1 MEINKTKINY
11 EMFKIAFRIM
21 TMIMMM
27 TSVTQVWRHGK
38 TNDGCDDDGGG
49 GDACV
54 CYSFE

>member
-38 TNDGCDDDGGG
+38 TNDGCDYDGGG

>member
-1 MEINKTKINY
+1 MK
-11 EMFKIAFRIM
+11 MFKRALRIM
-21 TMIMMM
+21 TMIIMM

-38 TNDGCDDDGGG
+38 TNDGCDDGGG